1 MARHKHY
8 DCIVAWAAGEEIQCR
23 LGDENE
29 WGDVKDP
36 VWAERNQYRIKPKI
50 VKREGW
56 VALFNNERD
65 FPSCCGI
72 YETEELCR
80 EINGNTAKVVRIEWE
95 EEA

>member
-1 MARHKHY
+1 MARHKHA
-8 DCIVAWAAGEEIQCR
+8 DVIHAWAEGEKIQYR
-23 LGDENE
+23 LDDDDV
-29 WGDVKDP
+29 WHDVKNP
-36 VWAERNQYRIKPKI
+36 GWSECNQYRVKPKT

-56 VALFNNERD
+56 VALFNNGRD

-95 EEA
+95 EEE